1 MTSPTRST
9 LSTTIDDRPDVP
21 EPRSLPQYSRRRVL
35 LTWLAAAAP
44 MWVLAWLVA
53 PWLAGILD
61 GPNPMV
67 RALIV
72 SLTAGMVWQF
82 VLVMAL
88 VRREQGSLRW
98 SVLRDALWL
107 RAPRSPRTGRRGG
120 RLWLLVVPLVLLIAA
135 EEFLPTLPT
144 PATRDLTLF
153 LGSPGG
159 QSFLAGNWGWFGV
172 LLLMWIFNTVLGEEL
187 FFRGLLLPRMRG
199 AFGRWDWVAN
209 GVLFAA
215 YHLHVP
221 WVIPQTLLVDTFA
234 EAGATRRYRSALLG
248 IAVHSAQS
256 VYFAVL
262 VLLLV
267 LR

>member
-98 SVLRDALWL
+98 SVGTMWSTVAKVRCGIATGS
-107 RAPRSPRTGRRGG
+107 PRSRS
-120 RLWLLVVPLVLLIAA
+120 I
-135 EEFLPTLPT
+135 
-144 PATRDLTLF
+144 TRVNMVAVQ
-153 LGSPGG
+153 GWPSP
-159 QSFLAGNWGWFGV
+159 
-172 LLLMWIFNTVLGEEL
+172 E
-187 FFRGLLLPRMRG
+187 P
-199 AFGRWDWVAN
+199 
-209 GVLFAA
+209 
-215 YHLHVP
+215 
-221 WVIPQTLLVDTFA
+221 
-234 EAGATRRYRSALLG
+234 
-248 IAVHSAQS
+248 
-256 VYFAVL
+256 
-262 VLLLV
+262 
-267 LR
+267 